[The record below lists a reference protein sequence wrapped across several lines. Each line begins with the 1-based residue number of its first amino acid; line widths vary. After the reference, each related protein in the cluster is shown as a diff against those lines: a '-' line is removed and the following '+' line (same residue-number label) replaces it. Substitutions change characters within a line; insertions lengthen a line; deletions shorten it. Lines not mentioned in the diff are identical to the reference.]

1 MLISLRGLQH
11 HPQNGET
18 SMSTSLLYHAFGI
31 RGYQYQATKFHSGG
45 MTIRVAQAREK
56 LCCPA
61 CGSSKVRIVEWF
73 ERRWRTVPIGSR
85 ETWIEMSVPKVE
97 CQKCFSRRR
106 VTVSFAE
113 PHKQHTRAFERY
125 VVELLRFM
133 TPQDVSRHLG
143 ISWDL
148 ANDIQKRRLKRK
160 FGRPKLKHLKRLA
173 VDEVYVGKR
182 HKYLTL
188 VLDLDSGAVVFVGE
202 GRGSAT
208 LRPFFRRLR
217 QSRAKVRAV
226 ASDMAGGFLKAVR
239 EFLPE
244 ARLVL
249 DRFHVVK
256 LFNEKLTKL
265 RRDLYREATDDL
277 HKAVLKGT
285 RWLLLKNPENLDDD
299 RNEHQRLQDALSLN
313 APLATAYYLKEDLRQ
328 FWEQATKP
336 QAERWLTAWC
346 RRAEQTGIK
355 VLQQMTRTLQ
365 KHRTSLLAWYDD
377 PISTGPL
384 EGVNNKLKLLQRQA
398 FGYRDLELFK
408 LRILSLHTTHKTLV
422 G

>member
-1 MLISLRGLQH
+1 M
-11 HPQNGET
+11 
-18 SMSTSLLYHAFGI
+18 
-31 RGYQYQATKFHSGG
+31 
-45 MTIRVAQAREK
+45 
-56 LCCPA
+56 
-61 CGSSKVRIVEWF
+61 
-73 ERRWRTVPIGSR
+73 
-85 ETWIEMSVPKVE
+85 
-97 CQKCFSRRR
+97 
-106 VTVSFAE
+106 SFAE
-113 PHKQHTRAFERY
+113 PHRQHTRTFERY

-133 TPQDVSRHLG
+133 TPQDVSRQLG

-148 ANDIQKRRLKRK
+148 ANDIQKRRLRKK
-160 FGRPKLKHLKRLA
+160 FGRPKLRHLKRLA

-202 GRGSAT
+202 GRGSET

-217 QSRAKVRAV
+217 HSRAKVRAI

-256 LFNEKLTKL
+256 LFNEKLTQL
-265 RRDLYREATDDL
+265 RRDLYREATDTL

-285 RWLLLKNPENLDDD
+285 RWLLLKNPENLDED
-299 RNEHQRLQDALSLN
+299 RDERQRLQDALDLN
-313 APLATAYYLKEDLRQ
+313 APLASAYYLKEDLRQ
-328 FWEQATKP
+328 FWEQTTQR
-336 QAERWLTAWC
+336 QAERWLADWC
-346 RRAEQTGIK
+346 RRAEKSGIR
-355 VLQQMTRTLQ
+355 VLQQMANTLRR
-365 KHRTSLLAWYDD
+365 HRSSLLAWYDD

-398 FGYRDLELFK
+398 FGFRNLELFK

>member
-1 MLISLRGLQH
+1 
-11 HPQNGET
+11 
-18 SMSTSLLYHAFGI
+18 MSTSLLYHAFGI

-398 FGYRDLELFK
+398 FGYRDLQLFK
-408 LRILSLHTTHKTLV
+408 LRILSLHTIHKTLFE
-422 G
+422 